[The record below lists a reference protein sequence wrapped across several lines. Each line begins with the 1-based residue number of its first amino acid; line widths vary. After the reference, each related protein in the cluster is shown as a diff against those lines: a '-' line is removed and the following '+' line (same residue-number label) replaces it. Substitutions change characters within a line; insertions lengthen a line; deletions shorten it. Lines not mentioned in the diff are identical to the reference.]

1 MSCFSALGRER
12 DAGIS
17 LAARC
22 HTFLYRR
29 PTRRSSLLHVY
40 MMVFDYVS
48 SFLGFPCET
57 VTGLRHPTWCAA
69 SSKLVSRFFQGSSQ
83 IFFFSNCV
91 FFFRQHYLA
100 RGLPNGFH
108 GFAREFTNCVSQLCF
123 SFISNSSANLY
134 LATSSHQLEFYLWFV
149 FFAWAADVQFYTFL
163 TALCGSI
170 FESTHNG
177 AHH

>member
-1 MSCFSALGRER
+1 VSCFSALGRER

-29 PTRRSSLLHVY
+29 PTRQSSLLHVCT
-40 MMVFDYVS
+40 MVFAYVS

-69 SSKLVSRFFQGSSQ
+69 SSKRVSRFFQGSSQ
-83 IFFFSNCV
+83 IVFLYGV

-108 GFAREFTNCVSQLCF
+108 DFSREFTNCVSQLCF
-123 SFISNSSANLY
+123 SIVSNSSANLY

-149 FFAWAADVQFYTFL
+149 IFAWAAAV
-163 TALCGSI
+163 
-170 FESTHNG
+170 
-177 AHH
+177 